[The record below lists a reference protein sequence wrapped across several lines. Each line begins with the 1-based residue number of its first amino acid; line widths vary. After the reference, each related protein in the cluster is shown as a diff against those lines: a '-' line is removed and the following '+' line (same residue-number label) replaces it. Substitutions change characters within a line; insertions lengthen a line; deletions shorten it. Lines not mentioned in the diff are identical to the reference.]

1 MQPKSRQHTDS
12 SAHQDKDI
20 QDIPAG
26 LNTSRQRAVN
36 EQHLYGLPKDTVPEW
51 DRMRWVWVW
60 AWIGRSWDA
69 VALNVPAP
77 SPPATFRSHAHKCFI
92 SHFYAFFPVRVFPS
106 YGSFFPFAFSGLK
119 VEWQTNL
126 EMRTLAICFVGR

>member
-1 MQPKSRQHTDS
+1 MGSD
-12 SAHQDKDI
+12 AM
-20 QDIPAG
+20 G
-26 LNTSRQRAVN
+26 L
-36 EQHLYGLPKDTVPEW
+36 GLGVGLGLDWEEH
-51 DRMRWVWVW
+51 
-60 AWIGRSWDA
+60 WDA